1 MNHVNQA
8 EDLKD
13 QVIYLQQR
21 VAVLIEAA
29 RGAQKGN
36 LRQHNKIVQ
45 LKLEAKLAKDD
56 LDTAKKVIKTLKA
69 QLDEVSA
76 SSESAYAVRRVQEL
90 TEENAALR
98 QRNNELEEA
107 RLVTDTILAEKDA
120 MRKRLAA
127 ENENQGKSYA
137 WALNSL
143 ERENAML
150 RALATGRNK
159 R

>member
-1 MNHVNQA
+1 MNHANHT

-21 VAVLIEAA
+21 VAVLTEAA